1 MRRTF
6 SLVLLLLAPA
16 LADGPKPPDDV
27 RFDDDLV
34 YGKGGDV
41 DLTLDLA
48 RPKEAKG
55 PCRCILIIHGGG
67 WAAGQKEVHDD
78 MTWEF
83 ARRGWV
89 AASVGYRLAP
99 KHPFPAQ
106 VEDVK
111 CAVRFLRAHAEEYGI
126 DPKKIGA
133 MGFSAGAH
141 LSMMLGV
148 MGKDDGLEGEGG
160 WADQS
165 SQVEAV
171 VSFFGPADT
180 LAEDLPDQSKEILRN
195 WIGGTA
201 AEMEDAYRKASPLT
215 YVSPGDAPMLL
226 LQGTKDPLVPH
237 TQAYVMV
244 EALTQAGV
252 SGRVE
257 LLIGQGH
264 GWPDPAEIKRSL
276 EVTYAFLEERL
287 R

>member
-1 MRRTF
+1 MSRMLTI
-6 SLVLLLLAPA
+6 LA
-16 LADGPKPPDDV
+16 LATVALAEGPTPPDDI
-27 RFDDDLV
+27 RFDDDVV

-48 RPKEAKG
+48 RPNEAKG

-126 DPKKIGA
+126 DPAKFAA

-148 MGKDDGLEGEGG
+148 MGKEDGLEGEGG
-160 WADQS
+160 CADQS
-165 SQVEAV
+165 SKVQAV
-171 VSFFGPADT
+171 VSFFGPVDT
-180 LAEDLPDQSKEILRN
+180 LAKDLPQQSLDILKN

-201 AEMEDAYRKASPLT
+201 AEMEEAYRKASPIT
-215 YVSPGDAPMLL
+215 YVTHDDAPMLL
-226 LQGTKDPLVPH
+226 LQGTKDALIPH
-237 TQAYVMV
+237 TQAYAMAD
-244 EALTQAGV
+244 ALTKAGV
-252 SGRVE
+252 PGRVE
-257 LLIGQGH
+257 LLLGQGH
-264 GWPDPAEIKRSL
+264 GWPDPVEIKRTL
-276 EVTYAFLEERL
+276 EAAYAFLDERL
-287 R
+287 K

>member
-1 MRRTF
+1 MRRAFVLT
-6 SLVLLLLAPA
+6 LVLLSPVLAE
-16 LADGPKPPDDV
+16 GPKPPDDV
-27 RFDDDLV
+27 RFDDDVV

-55 PCRCILIIHGGG
+55 TSHCILIIHGGG
-67 WAAGQKEVHDD
+67 WAAGQKESHDD

-148 MGKDDGLEGEGG
+148 MGKDDGLEGDGG

-165 SQVEAV
+165 SQVQAV
-171 VSFFGPADT
+171 VSFFGPADM
-180 LAEDLPDQSKEILRN
+180 LAEDLPAQSKDILRH
-195 WIGGTA
+195 WIGGA
-201 AEMEDAYRKASPLT
+201 ASDMAEEYREASPLT

-226 LQGTKDPLVPH
+226 LQGTKDPLIPH

-252 SGRVE
+252 PGRVE
-257 LLIGQGH
+257 LLIGAGH
-264 GWPDPAEIKRSL
+264 GWGDPVELKRSL
-276 EVTYAFLEERL
+276 EVTCAFFEERL

>member
-1 MRRTF
+1 MPRMIA
-6 SLVLLLLAPA
+6 LLLVAA
-16 LADGPKPPDDV
+16 SAFADGPKPPDDV
-27 RFDDDLV
+27 RFDDDVV

-48 RPKEAKG
+48 RPKEAQG
-55 PCRCILIIHGGG
+55 AGRCILIIHGGG
-67 WAAGQKEVHDD
+67 WAAGQKEAHDD

-99 KHPFPAQ
+99 VHPFPAQ

-165 SQVEAV
+165 SQVQAV
-171 VSFFGPADT
+171 VSFFGPADM
-180 LAEDLPDQSKEILRN
+180 LAEDLPEQSQAILRN
-195 WIGGTA
+195 WIGGTPS
-201 AEMEDAYRKASPLT
+201 EMEDAYRKASPLT

-226 LQGTKDPLVPH
+226 LQGTKDQLIPT

-252 SGRVE
+252 PGRVE
-257 LLIGQGH
+257 LLIGEGH
-264 GWPDPAEIKRSL
+264 GWPDPLEIKRSL
-276 EVTYAFLEERL
+276 EVTHAFLEERL
-287 R
+287 K